1 MKLKNMHR
9 RFAERALEPRYRF
22 PEASLLVGRPA
33 QTVRRWAVGNPRVYR
48 GKRKVDEP
56 LIRIDGS
63 LETRDDRPL
72 SFLNLLELRF
82 LASYREAASLPAI
95 RRALD
100 FAANEL
106 GVERPLLE
114 LEFSIQGKNLFL
126 RFAEE
131 GDEPYFVNASQQG
144 QAMLPTVAW
153 PDEAASFLQ
162 SLEYDDAEHAAYRWW
177 PLGKRRPV
185 MLDTRLNAGRPTTA
199 DSGVRTIA
207 IATRSRS
214 GWTPEEIAED
224 VVVKPDEIQAAL
236 ELEHVAAAA

>member
-1 MKLKNMHR
+1 MTLKNMHR

-22 PEASLLVGRPA
+22 PEASLLIGRPA

-63 LETRDDRPL
+63 FETRDDRPL

-100 FAANEL
+100 FAAIEL

-131 GDEPYFVNASQQG
+131 GDEPYFVNASQRG
-144 QAMLPTVAW
+144 QAMLPSVAW
-153 PDEAASFLQ
+153 PNEAASFLR

-224 VVVKPDEIQAAL
+224 VVVKPDEIRAAL